1 MALGEFEMID
11 RLLKPL
17 AGPGALGLVDDAA
30 VLDLPAGRQLV
41 IAKDAMV
48 EDVHFLAADPPG
60 TVAQKLL
67 RVNLSDLAAMGA
79 EPLGYLTAFAL
90 TPRHDDAWLAAFVQG
105 LAADQ
110 RRFGL
115 SLLGGDTVRTPG
127 PAMFSLTILG
137 TVPSGAALR
146 RSTARPGDVVCVSG
160 SLGEGALGLRVL
172 TGRLTLPEPTAGR
185 LRQRYR
191 VPEPRL
197 ALGVALRGRATAA
210 MDVSDG
216 LVADLGHIAESSGTA
231 AVIES
236 AVVPIARDLR
246 DVPGALDA
254 ALTGGDD
261 YELLFTLADPAD
273 AARLAAESGTP
284 VSVIGR
290 IEAGTGV
297 RVLDRDGAERPLA
310 ARGWTHF

>member
-1 MALGEFEMID
+1 MID

-30 VLDLPAGRQLV
+30 VLDVPSGRQLV
-41 IAKDAMV
+41 IAKDAIV
-48 EDVHFLAADPPG
+48 EDVHFLGTDPPM
-60 TVAQKLL
+60 TVAQKLV

-90 TPRHDDAWLAAFVQG
+90 SPRHDDAWLEAFVQG

-110 RRFGL
+110 QRFGL
-115 SLLGGDTVRTPG
+115 TLLGGDTVRTPG

-137 TVPSGAALR
+137 TVPTGQALR

-160 SLGEGALGLRVL
+160 TLGEGALGLRVL

-185 LRQRYR
+185 LRTRYR

-197 ALGVALRGRATAA
+197 ALGVALRGRASAA

-231 AVIES
+231 AVIEAA
-236 AVVPIARDLR
+236 AVPLAADLR
-246 DVPGALDA
+246 NVAGALDL

-261 YELLFTLADPAD
+261 YELLFTLADPGD
-273 AARLAAESGTP
+273 AARLAAETGTM

-290 IEAGTGV
+290 IDVGSGV
-297 RVLDRDGAERPLA
+297 RVLDPDGSERPLE

>member
-1 MALGEFEMID
+1 MID

-30 VLDLPAGRQLV
+30 VLDVTPGRQLV
-41 IAKDAMV
+41 IAKDAIV
-48 EDVHFLAADPPG
+48 EDVHFLAADPPM

-90 TPRHDDAWLAAFVQG
+90 SPRHDDAWLEAFVQG

-115 SLLGGDTVRTPG
+115 TLLGGDTVRTPG

-137 TVPSGAALR
+137 AVPTGAALE

-160 SLGEGALGLRVL
+160 TLGEGALGLQVL
-172 TGRLTLPEPTAGR
+172 TGRLALPEPTAER

-197 ALGVALRGRATAA
+197 DLGVALRGRATAA

-216 LVADLGHIAESSGTA
+216 LVADLGHIADSSGTA
-231 AVIES
+231 AVIEAA
-236 AVVPIARDLR
+236 AVPLAADLR
-246 DVPGALDA
+246 AVPGALDA
-254 ALTGGDD
+254 ALGGGDD

-273 AARLAAESGTP
+273 APRLAALTATP

-290 IEAGTGV
+290 IEPGRGV
-297 RVLDRDGAERPLA
+297 RVLDPDGSERHLA
-310 ARGWTHF
+310 ARGWAHF